1 MENQSAP
8 TLESI
13 LKQDSELILQ
23 CLEISTIILRNLIGN
38 ESKVT
43 DTSLQDANCMM
54 AEASIQSDN
63 LKLLRDRLIGIKTT
77 MLIS

>member
-23 CLEISTIILRNLIGN
+23 CLDISTLILRNLTGN
-38 ESKVT
+38 EVKIT
-43 DTSLQDANCMM
+43 DTLQDANCMM

-63 LKLLRDRLIGIKTT
+63 LKLLRDRLIDIKTT

>member
-1 MENQSAP
+1 MEKQSET

-23 CLEISTIILRNLIGN
+23 CLDITALILRNLTGN
-38 ESKVT
+38 EVTIT
-43 DTSLQDANCMM
+43 DTLQDANCMM

-63 LKLLRDRLIGIKTT
+63 LKSLRDRLIDIKTT

>member
-1 MENQSAP
+1 MEAQKTP

-23 CLEISTIILRNLIGN
+23 CLEISTLLLRNLTGN
-38 ESKVT
+38 EIKVT
-43 DTSLQDANCMM
+43 DTLQDANCMM

-63 LKLLRDRLIGIKTT
+63 LKLLKDRLIDIKIT

>member
-23 CLEISTIILRNLIGN
+23 CLEISTIILRNLTGN

-43 DTSLQDANCMM
+43 DTLQDANCMM
-54 AEASIQSDN
+54 AEVSIQSDN
-63 LKLLRDRLIGIKTT
+63 LKLLRDRLIDIKTT

>member
-23 CLEISTIILRNLIGN
+23 CLDISTLILRNLTGN
-38 ESKVT
+38 EVKII
-43 DTSLQDANCMM
+43 DTLQDANCMM

-63 LKLLRDRLIGIKTT
+63 LKLLRDRLIDIKTT